1 MQYMQFKGRIGSLCR
16 YSPCRDHVLLS
27 MQMLLILQGASES
40 KVMFSHCTRTHYLHV
55 MKIQYQCTI
64 CGLRWLI
71 FLFAMLFLVK
81 IFSGSRY
88 HSLSSRF
95 FFFFY
100 KRIYPLIGKSSSQAL
115 KEI

>member
-1 MQYMQFKGRIGSLCR
+1 M
-16 YSPCRDHVLLS
+16 LLS

-55 MKIQYQCTI
+55 MNTQYQCTI

-81 IFSGSRY
+81 IFFWVKISF
-88 HSLSSRF
+88 LEFPFF

-100 KRIYPLIGKSSSQAL
+100 KRIYPLIDKSSSQAL

>member
-1 MQYMQFKGRIGSLCR
+1 MQFKGRIGSLCGH
-16 YSPCRDHVLLS
+16 SPCKDHVLLS

-55 MKIQYQCTI
+55 MKTQYQCTI
-64 CGLRWLI
+64 CGLHWLI

-81 IFSGSRY
+81 FFSGSRY

-95 FFFFY
+95 FFFF
-100 KRIYPLIGKSSSQAL
+100 LQENLSSD
-115 KEI
+115 

>member
-1 MQYMQFKGRIGSLCR
+1 M
-16 YSPCRDHVLLS
+16 LLS

-55 MKIQYQCTI
+55 MKTQYQCTI

-71 FLFAMLFLVK
+71 FLFAMLFSSQNFFWVK
-81 IFSGSRY
+81 ISF
-88 HSLSSRF
+88 LDFLFF

-100 KRIYPLIGKSSSQAL
+100 KRIYPLIDKSSSQAL